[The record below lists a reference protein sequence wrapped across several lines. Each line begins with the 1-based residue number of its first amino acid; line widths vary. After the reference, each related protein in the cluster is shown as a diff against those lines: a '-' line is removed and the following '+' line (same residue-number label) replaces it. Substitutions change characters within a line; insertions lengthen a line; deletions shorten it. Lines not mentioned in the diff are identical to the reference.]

1 MHRAHNKFKDIYKL
15 RKKCFTLLM
24 TGVIVPLSVLTGG
37 CGRGSTEG
45 EDEKFENFTNA
56 LFCRETASNTI
67 SLHYSLKDPEA
78 YGIEEQPVTFGIF
91 DTDSARTEAA
101 LENTQKALE
110 QFEQRDLNVQNQVTY
125 DVLEYYLKEA
135 EKSAD
140 YILYEEPLALVDG
153 VQTQLPVVLSEY
165 QFYDRDDVD
174 TYLALL
180 ETTGEYF
187 DSLITFERAKSQ
199 AGLFMADYTA
209 ETVIEQCRAFLDMG
223 DGNYLYSTFADRIQ
237 GVEELTEKEKSDYIQ
252 DNALVVSD
260 NIIPAYEK
268 LTAEIEKLKGT
279 GQNEKGLAGLP
290 QGKEYYELAVRQ
302 STGSDRSVE

>member
-15 RKKCFTLLM
+15 RKKCFALLM

-91 DTDSARTEAA
+91 DTDSAQTEAA

-140 YILYEEPLALVDG
+140 YILYEEPLALVGG

-165 QFYDRDDVD
+165 QFYDRDDV
-174 TYLALL
+174 L
-180 ETTGEYF
+180 
-187 DSLITFERAKSQ
+187 SLIH
-199 AGLFMADYTA
+199 
-209 ETVIEQCRAFLDMG
+209 I
-223 DGNYLYSTFADRIQ
+223 
-237 GVEELTEKEKSDYIQ
+237 
-252 DNALVVSD
+252 
-260 NIIPAYEK
+260 
-268 LTAEIEKLKGT
+268 
-279 GQNEKGLAGLP
+279 
-290 QGKEYYELAVRQ
+290 
-302 STGSDRSVE
+302 

>member
-101 LENTQKALE
+101 LETHRKHWSS
-110 QFEQRDLNVQNQVTY
+110 LN
-125 DVLEYYLKEA
+125 KE
-135 EKSAD
+135 
-140 YILYEEPLALVDG
+140 I
-153 VQTQLPVVLSEY
+153 
-165 QFYDRDDVD
+165 
-174 TYLALL
+174 
-180 ETTGEYF
+180 
-187 DSLITFERAKSQ
+187 
-199 AGLFMADYTA
+199 
-209 ETVIEQCRAFLDMG
+209 
-223 DGNYLYSTFADRIQ
+223 
-237 GVEELTEKEKSDYIQ
+237 
-252 DNALVVSD
+252 
-260 NIIPAYEK
+260 
-268 LTAEIEKLKGT
+268 
-279 GQNEKGLAGLP
+279 
-290 QGKEYYELAVRQ
+290 
-302 STGSDRSVE
+302 

>member
-140 YILYEEPLALVDG
+140 YILYEEPLALVSG

-209 ETVIEQCRAFLDMG
+209 ETVKIGRAH
-223 DGNYLYSTFADRIQ
+223 
-237 GVEELTEKEKSDYIQ
+237 V
-252 DNALVVSD
+252 
-260 NIIPAYEK
+260 
-268 LTAEIEKLKGT
+268 
-279 GQNEKGLAGLP
+279 
-290 QGKEYYELAVRQ
+290 
-302 STGSDRSVE
+302 